1 MIHQDTIVA
10 LATASGAGAIAV
22 IRLSGKQA
30 IAIASE
36 AFQSV
41 TSNKVL
47 AKQKSHTI
55 HLGHIMDGQRTID
68 EVLVSLFKGPNSYT
82 GEDVIEVSCH
92 GSPYIQQELI
102 QLFLRK
108 GCRMADAGEF
118 TLRAFLNGKL
128 DLSQA
133 EAVADLIASDSE
145 ASHQLAMQQM
155 RGGFSTEIKK
165 LRDELMNF
173 ASLIELELDFAEED
187 VEFANRDQF
196 KDLIGRIQLVLK
208 RLIDSF
214 AVGNVIK
221 NGIPVAIV
229 GEPNVGKS
237 TLLNALLNEE
247 RAIVSD
253 IAGTTRDTIED
264 ELVINGIGFRFIDT
278 AGIRETKDVVESIG
292 IQKTFEK
299 IEQAQ
304 VILYLL
310 DTATLAGDENKV
322 KQLIV
327 EIKKLQNK
335 FPQTPLVVVAN
346 KIDQL
351 AEEETTKLLNDLAV
365 ISNSATSEEQSHI
378 GENAYTTLLPL
389 AAKPGIGVEE
399 LKEKLVSF
407 VNTGA
412 LRNNETIVTNTRHYD
427 ALLKALEEINKVQD
441 GLDMGLSGDLMAI
454 DIRQAL
460 YHFGEITGEIT
471 SDDLLGNIF
480 ANFCIGK

>member
-1 MIHQDTIVA
+1 MHFKTQNMIPHETIVA
-10 LATASGAGAIAV
+10 LATPSGAGAIAI
-22 IRLSGKQA
+22 IRLSGADA
-30 IAIASE
+30 IAIAAE
-36 AFQSV
+36 VFESV
-41 TSNKVL
+41 SGKDIT
-47 AKQKSHTI
+47 KQKTHTI
-55 HLGHIMDGQRTID
+55 HLGHIVDGTKVYDQ
-68 EVLVSLFKGPNSYT
+68 VLLSIFKGPNSYT
-82 GEDVIEVSCH
+82 GENVVEISCH
-92 GSPYIQQELI
+92 GSVFIQQQII
-102 QLFLRK
+102 QLLLRK
-108 GCRMADAGEF
+108 GAKMAQAGEF
-118 TLRAFLNGKL
+118 TLRAFLNAKL

-133 EAVADLIASDSE
+133 EAVADLISSDNE
-145 ASHQLAMQQM
+145 ASHQIAMQQM
-155 RGGFSTEIKK
+155 RGGFSNEIAK
-165 LRDELMNF
+165 LREELLNF

-187 VEFANRDQF
+187 VEFADRTAF
-196 KDLIGRIQLVLK
+196 YELLTRIEFVLK

-264 ELVINGIGFRFIDT
+264 ELVIDGIGFRFIDT

-304 VILYLL
+304 VVLFLVDSSQLSDDSLEALKSEIEQIKNKYPLKTLL
-310 DTATLAGDENKV
+310 VLFNKMD
-322 KQLIV
+322 LMSA
-327 EIKKLQNK
+327 E
-335 FPQTPLVVVAN
+335 LVQS
-346 KIDQL
+346 IQS
-351 AEEETTKLLNDLAV
+351 E
-365 ISNSATSEEQSHI
+365 ISNALLISAK
-378 GENAYTTLLPL
+378 NKL
-389 AAKPGIGVEE
+389 GIDE
-399 LKEKLVSF
+399 LKNQLLSF

-427 ALLKALEEINKVQD
+427 SLLKALEEIQKVRF
-441 GLDMGLSGDLMAI
+441 GLENNISSDFMAI

-460 YHFGEITGEIT
+460 FHFGEITGQVSNDE
-471 SDDLLGNIF
+471 LLGNIF